1 MNYLDI
7 KLKELE
13 EVSDLEISNDLIPSN
28 KGCGYIEEREN
39 GSLSRQRITL
49 RKGDIYLNPKNNR
62 QCELIEYVDDNLH
75 VMVRYIDNLTTEM
88 LSIFQLKV
96 STDEKNGHTNVDLS
110 AIGDESWEKANV
122 KYEAIKPLLGT
133 NYYNTSLVKKR
144 AEATGVSERSLY
156 RWIKAY
162 NDIGS
167 IIGLVDQKRGWSEGK
182 SRLDPKQDKIVDEVI
197 NNFYL
202 TKQRHSMEQ
211 TFREVFRQCYKENVE
226 KPSKKAIRSRILSIS
241 ERDRLSGRGQVELAN
256 QKFRATPNQFPDAD
270 YPLSV
275 VQIDHTPVDLMIV
288 DDIHRKPIGRPFLTI
303 AIDVYS
309 RMVTGYYIS
318 LDAPSTTSVAMCI
331 ARSILP
337 KDSLLSEKGVHDIEW
352 NVFGYPQ
359 KIHVDNG
366 SDFRSNTLGRSCAAH
381 GINLE
386 FRPMGEPNFGGH
398 VERLIRTMMEETHS
412 ISGTTFSNIH
422 QKDNYDSEK
431 ESSMTL
437 DEFETWLLTFITKVY
452 HKRIHTSLLM
462 SPSAKWKIGI
472 YGNEEV
478 EGIGIPSIPKD
489 EQTLLL
495 DFMPA
500 FERTIQHFGVT
511 IDNIRYYDTP
521 LSMFIN
527 ATEPDK
533 TKTKFIFRR
542 DPRDMSK
549 IWFYD
554 PLAHQYLPIVSASQ
568 QIPRMSIWEY
578 KQARKKIS
586 EYGEKFVNEHQ
597 LYDAI
602 TEMREIA
609 TQSSSTTKKARKQA
623 QRRKA
628 HSKSQRELINPD
640 TVNQSQS
647 KSKVDNTH
655 ASGSES
661 TKIALLSDD
670 DDFEFGEID

>member
-1 MNYLDI
+1 MNFLDI
-7 KLKELE
+7 KIKELKEASSLDMSE
-13 EVSDLEISNDLIPSN
+13 DLISSKNGYGYTQERVN
-28 KGCGYIEEREN
+28 KRLNRE
-39 GSLSRQRITL
+39 RITL
-49 RKGDIYLNPKNNR
+49 RKGNIYLNSKNNR
-62 QCELIEYVDDNLH
+62 QCELIEYVDDNSH
-75 VMVRYIDNLTTEM
+75 VMVRYVDNLTTEM
-88 LSIFQLKV
+88 LSIFQLEV
-96 STDEKNGHTNVDLS
+96 SENLNNEHNNVDLS
-110 AIGDESWEKANV
+110 AISDTNWDKANV

-133 NYYNTSLVKKR
+133 NYYNTSLVRKR
-144 AEATGVSERSLY
+144 ATETGVSERSLY
-156 RWIKAY
+156 RWLKAY
-162 NDIGS
+162 NDVGS
-167 IIGLVDQKRGWSEGK
+167 IIGLVNQKRGWSDGK
-182 SRLDPKQDKIVDEVI
+182 SRLKPEQDKIIHQVI
-197 NNFYL
+197 NDFYL
-202 TKQRHSMEQ
+202 TKQRHSLEQ
-211 TFREVFRQCYKENVE
+211 TFREVFRQCYKENIE
-226 KPSKKAIRSRILSIS
+226 KPSKKAIRDRIMSIS
-241 ERDRLSGRGQVELAN
+241 ERERLNGRGQTELAK
-256 QKFRATPNQFPDAD
+256 QKFRATPNQFPGAD

-303 AIDVYS
+303 AIDIYS

-337 KDSLLSEKGVHDIEW
+337 KESLLIEKGIHDVEW
-352 NVFGYPQ
+352 SVFGYPQ

-366 SDFRSNTLGRSCAAH
+366 ADFRSNTLGRSCAAH

-386 FRPMGEPNFGGH
+386 FRPIGEPNFGGH

-412 ISGTTFSNIH
+412 VSGTTFSNIH
-422 QKDNYDSEK
+422 QKDNYNSEK

-437 DEFETWLLTFITKVY
+437 AEFETWLLTFITKVY
-452 HKRIHTSLLM
+452 HKRIHSSLLM

-472 YGNEEV
+472 YGNDEV

-489 EQTLLL
+489 ERTLLL

-511 IDNIRYYDTP
+511 IDNIRYYDAP

-527 ATEPDK
+527 STELDRS
-533 TKTKFIFRR
+533 KTKFIFRR
-542 DPRDMSK
+542 DPRDISK

-554 PLAHQYLPIVSASQ
+554 PLAQQYLPIVSASQ
-568 QIPRMSIWEY
+568 QIPQMSIWEY

-609 TQSSSTTKKARKQA
+609 TKSSKTTKKARKQT
-623 QRRKA
+623 QRRKNHNKSQNEIIDPVVEMEA
-628 HSKSQRELINPD
+628 HSII
-640 TVNQSQS
+640 T
-647 KSKVDNTH
+647 
-655 ASGSES
+655 SGHTSNS
-661 TKIALLSDD
+661 SRAIATSLSDD

>member
-1 MNYLDI
+1 MNYLDAKI
-7 KLKELE
+7 KDLKEAPSLDMSE
-13 EVSDLEISNDLIPSN
+13 DLIPSKN
-28 KGCGYIEEREN
+28 GYGYMQERVNNRLNRE
-39 GSLSRQRITL
+39 RIIL
-49 RKGDIYLNPKNNR
+49 RKGNIYINSKNNR
-62 QCELIEYVDDNLH
+62 QCELIEYVDDNSH
-75 VMVRYIDNLTTEM
+75 VMVRYVDNLTTEM
-88 LSIFQLKV
+88 LSIFQLEIPENLN
-96 STDEKNGHTNVDLS
+96 SDHNNVDLS
-110 AIGDESWEKANV
+110 TISDTNWDKANV

-144 AEATGVSERSLY
+144 ATEIGVSERSLY
-156 RWIKAY
+156 RWLKAY
-162 NDIGS
+162 NDVGS
-167 IIGLVDQKRGWSEGK
+167 IIGLVNQKRGWSDGK
-182 SRLDPKQDKIVDEVI
+182 SRLNPEQDRIIHQVI
-197 NNFYL
+197 NAFYL

-211 TFREVFRQCYKENVE
+211 TFREVFRQCYKRNIE
-226 KPSKKAIRSRILSIS
+226 KPSKKAIRHRIMSIS
-241 ERDRLSGRGQVELAN
+241 ERERLNGRGQTELAK

-288 DDIHRKPIGRPFLTI
+288 DEIHRKPIGRPFLTI
-303 AIDVYS
+303 AIDIYS

-337 KDSLLSEKGVHDIEW
+337 KESLLLEKGIHDVEW

-366 SDFRSNTLGRSCAAH
+366 ADFRSNTLGRSCAAH

-386 FRPMGEPNFGGH
+386 FRPIGEPNFGGH

-412 ISGTTFSNIH
+412 VSGTTFSNIH
-422 QKDNYDSEK
+422 QKDNYNSEK

-437 DEFETWLLTFITKVY
+437 AEFETWLLTFITKVY
-452 HKRIHTSLLM
+452 HKRIHSSLLM

-472 YGNEEV
+472 YGNEET

-489 EQTLLL
+489 ERTLLL

-511 IDNIRYYDTP
+511 IDNIRYYDAP

-527 ATEPDK
+527 STELDK
-533 TKTKFIFRR
+533 SKTKFIFRR
-542 DPRDMSK
+542 DPRDISK

-554 PLAHQYLPIVSASQ
+554 PLAQQYLPIVSASQ
-568 QIPRMSIWEY
+568 QIPQMSIWEY

-609 TQSSSTTKKARKQA
+609 TKSSKTTKKARKQTE
-623 QRRKA
+623 RRKI
-628 HSKSQRELINPD
+628 HNKSQNELINPVMEMD
-640 TVNQSQS
+640 AHSISNSNGT
-647 KSKVDNTH
+647 
-655 ASGSES
+655 
-661 TKIALLSDD
+661 IATSLSDD